1 MRLRLA
7 GVVLLLA
14 GLAAVVTGIRSAR
27 IVPLAV
33 DTAGASGPS
42 RVELSGGE
50 WDCGSL
56 IPRSVGLAA
65 GELDWVPYRGGKQVA
80 LVGFDDASACE
91 ALPARPIGYLRR
103 MEEPAYE
110 TLREHDLTRWATF
123 PQARVL
129 LLFPERGPHPSRT
142 ILVGGA
148 LGVIGGALTLAYAY
162 RARMSVAL
170 TSAK

>member
-1 MRLRLA
+1 MRWRLA
-7 GVVLLLA
+7 GVVLLLV
-14 GLAAVVTGIRSAR
+14 GLAAVAADIRASR

-33 DTAGASGPS
+33 DSAGASGAS

-56 IPRSVGLAA
+56 IPRSVGLAV

-80 LVGFDDASACE
+80 LVGFDDVTGCE
-91 ALPARPIGYLRR
+91 TLPARPIGYLRR

-123 PQARVL
+123 PQAKVL
-129 LLFPERGPHPSRT
+129 MLFPEKGPHPSRT
-142 ILVGGA
+142 YLVGGA
-148 LGVIGGALTLAYAY
+148 LGILAGALALAYSY
-162 RARMSVAL
+162 RVRVSAAL